1 MASEK
6 SKERLNEELN
16 EEVTTTPNASTLSPM
31 STTVQITQINNQ
43 LPLKQ
48 LPVEKFQGLG
58 NRKAWLNALTVSA
71 TDLGLWN
78 VITGQEVKPEG
89 KDATDAT
96 KLQKWKQKDLRAMQL
111 ILESISQEMH
121 VELGHKQFNPTT
133 TTSNDLL
140 GLIIDIV
147 LTEPERERLKLGKD
161 FLRRFNPTDGHSFAS
176 TEAFIVDLIEE
187 WTKIKV
193 KYPNA
198 SDKWLNMVTITGL
211 ESLNETNDEPPLF
224 HDLFDFIDEE
234 KE

>member
-1 MASEK
+1 M
-6 SKERLNEELN
+6 SKESLKEGFN
-16 EEVTTTPNASTLSPM
+16 EEVTTAPNAATLSPM
-31 STTVQITQINNQ
+31 STTAQIAQINNQ

-78 VITGQEVKPEG
+78 VITGQEVKPGG
-89 KDATDAT
+89 KDATNAT

-111 ILESISQEMH
+111 ILESISQEMR

-140 GLIIDIV
+140 GLIIDIM

-161 FLRRFNPTDGHSFAS
+161 FLRRFNTTDGHSFAS

-187 WTKIKV
+187 WIKIKA

-198 SDKWLNMVTITGL
+198 SDKWLNMVTIPGF
-211 ESLNETNDEPPLF
+211 ESLNETDGELPLF
-224 HDLFDFIDEE
+224 HDIFDFIEE
-234 KE
+234 NEE